1 LVSEVHEMNGMTLIV
16 KTTTRLVVGF
26 IVVFA
31 SYLIL
36 QGHLSPGGGFAGGT
50 ILACG
55 FILLILAFGKD
66 SAMVFLGDRNLTL
79 MDCLG
84 AFGFI
89 LIAFIGFANG
99 AFFRNFMD
107 RGTPLRLL
115 SGGTIMWSNIAIGI
129 KVFASIYAVFLALV
143 YLRSKKKA

>member
-1 LVSEVHEMNGMTLIV
+1 MHGMTLIV
-16 KTTTRLVVGF
+16 KTATRLVLGF

-31 SYLIL
+31 GYMIL
-36 QGHLSPGGGFAGGT
+36 YGHLSPGGGFAGGT

-66 SAMVFLGDRNLTL
+66 SALVLLGDKKLTL

-89 LIAFIGFANG
+89 LIALIGFTNG
-99 AFFRNFMD
+99 AFFRNFID
-107 RGTPLRLL
+107 RGTSLRLI

-129 KVFASIYAVFLALV
+129 KVFASLYAVFLALV
-143 YLRSKKKA
+143 FLRSKIKT